1 MSSHSWRRH
10 NASRGSSDNTS
21 LKRLL
26 CIRFPPSLTRSTS
39 RESDFSPVSPV
50 SPAFS
55 APSRLQSST
64 APQSYRNFSRPFNY
78 FIHAPQEQSPSI
90 FLAEVPSRSEKI
102 LSPQVETIMTMD
114 NTLLPPPAAVGT
126 KFKQMQQAREMQE
139 IVEER
144 ARRSGDEPPPYDFL
158 ELIGKGS
165 FGRVFK
171 RLVYSLITRATGF
184 LLS

>member
-21 LKRLL
+21 LKRLF
-26 CIRFPPSLTRSTS
+26 CIRFLASLTRSTS
-39 RESDFSPVSPV
+39 RESDFSLVS
-50 SPAFS
+50 SAFS
-55 APSRLQSST
+55 APPRLQSST

-78 FIHAPQEQSPSI
+78 FIHARQEQSPSI
-90 FLAEVPSRSEKI
+90 FLAEVPSRSEKS

-114 NTLLPPPAAVGT
+114 NSLLPPPAAIGT

-171 RLVYSLITRATGF
+171 RSVYVQPDSF
-184 LLS
+184 FS